1 MWIQGDLHVHSNC
14 CGDGTLAV
22 DEIVERSREFSD
34 FIAISGHSRNPQFWR
49 SENQYAQVC
58 EARKKFDMP
67 IFCTGEI
74 EFPIP
79 RHAMVLTTP
88 DDREF
93 ELLSELVARFCR
105 YDGIEGADKALELLD
120 FVEKNWHDNCFMIF
134 NHPNAPDVSL
144 EDLQVIAKS
153 PVFKVL
159 ACVDRGER
167 RAPQTWDVGA
177 EWDQLLMQGA
187 RISTRCGSD
196 FHQHFTDGGHDYY
209 PGEFVQDCLQVKKND
224 YADIIQAYRS
234 GNYYTMCGN
243 LIAEPEFTV
252 TPGDGKNRMHLAFDL
267 NGEMEFVEVISDGKV
282 IARFT
287 DFSDRFA
294 EDFDVPTG
302 KYYRVRGMGKLQKR
316 KYSDGEF
323 EPLFLL
329 NPIYM

>member
-1 MWIQGDLHVHSNC
+1 MWIKGDLHVHSNC

-22 DEIVERSREFSD
+22 EEIVERSKEFCD

-49 SENQYAQVC
+49 SEKQYADIVA
-58 EARKKFDMP
+58 ARKKFDIP

-93 ELLSELVARFCR
+93 ELLRELVARFCR
-105 YDGIEGADKALELLD
+105 YDGVEGADKAVELLN
-120 FVEKNWHDNCFMIF
+120 FVNDNWHENCFMIF

-144 EDLQVIAKS
+144 EDLMAIAPS
-153 PVFKVL
+153 PVFRVL

-177 EWDQLLMQGA
+177 EWDKLLTAGF

-209 PGEFVQDCLQVKKND
+209 PGEFVQDCLQVEKND
-224 YADIIQAYRS
+224 YADIIRAYRN
-234 GNYYTMCGN
+234 GNFFTMCGN
-243 LIAEPEFTV
+243 LIADPEFDV
-252 TPGDGKNRMHLAFDL
+252 IPGDGKNEMHLAFDL
-267 NGEMEFVEVISDGKV
+267 NGEMDFVEVISDGRV
-282 IARFT
+282 VASFT
-287 DFSDRFA
+287 DFGDRF
-294 EDFDVPTG
+294 DQSFTVPTG

-316 KYSDGEF
+316 KYSEGEF